1 MIEGRDREDGPDPG
15 ADAEPATRAEP
26 AGSDPSFREAFATMM
41 QSSGIARVRPG
52 EIPTASSLL
61 AAVGG
66 VRGLIESVLPS
77 LAFLVLFTVTGRN
90 LLVSVLVPVA
100 IAIGFVIARAVVRSP
115 VSQAVIGLLGVAVS
129 AALALLTG
137 RAEDNFL
144 PGIIINCVSLAVVL
158 ISLLVRY
165 PVIGLIVGVLAN
177 EGLDWRRDPAK
188 RRVLTVATMLWL
200 GLFAIRLIA
209 EVPLYLA
216 SETELLAGVK
226 LALGVPFYAVIL
238 WVTWLLV
245 RTVYAR
251 PSDPIARTG

>member
-1 MIEGRDREDGPDPG
+1 MTGDADDDTRRREDRPTGEHPDLPAG
-15 ADAEPATRAEP
+15 AAEP
-26 AGSDPSFREAFATMM
+26 SLREAFSAMM
-41 QSSGIARVRPG
+41 QNSGIARVAPG

-66 VRGLIESVLPS
+66 VRGLLESVLPS
-77 LAFLVLFTVTGRN
+77 VAFLVLFTVTGRD
-90 LLVSVLVPVA
+90 LLISVLVPVA
-100 IAIGFVIARAVVRSP
+100 IAVVFVIARAVVRQP
-115 VSQAVIGLLGVAVS
+115 VSQAVVGLLGVAVS

-144 PGIIINCVSLAVVL
+144 PGIVINVVSLIVVL

-177 EGLDWRRDPAK
+177 EGLDWRKDAAK
-188 RRVLTVATMLWL
+188 RRVLTVATLLWL

-226 LALGVPFYAVIL
+226 LALGVPFYAVVL

-251 PSDPIARTG
+251 PAGPTAA